1 MKQLEIKNGDF
12 PPKRIELVTVPSTP
26 CVQQKWM
33 KSVEKTSDSVKV
45 AATGRS
51 ASHFPPKKKL
61 SRQLVFTEFGLSPI
75 IATSPSFPM
84 EKLTEMDLSPQSP
97 FSSISKSSDSPIP
110 CVNIKAN
117 NGTPKGPKQCG
128 CKQSRCLK
136 LYCDCFASGE
146 YCNGCICA
154 DCCNNVEN
162 ENLRKA
168 ASEIIL
174 ERNPHAFKPKISS
187 SPCSPQDVVGD
198 KMDAPQVGRHER
210 GCHCKKSEC
219 LKRYCECFQA
229 NVFCSQNCKCV
240 DCKNFEVC
248 KELMSASCEED
259 DKTIIC
265 KNSDGCEGRI
275 AISPMD
281 NTSRK
286 YYKSFKGS
294 KGLMTITGEEDCIDS
309 EIYTQRVIT
318 CATSD
323 AVGLSGQRMFQESR
337 KRKLQELHPKEKN
350 SPSQSFS
357 DLHKVI
363 NRSSCPSSTLSV
375 EPTCHIINSAMVG
388 SFRDPYRLKL
398 ANVYHLL
405 ETRKVSSGL
414 TILAEAAALAQ
425 AANLFAEPK
434 VKDAEENKNAN
445 ILEAKEEDY
454 HGGPA
459 QVQKRATDDL
469 NIGFVATDVQEG
481 RALPP
486 GIVRLICN
494 EKLKRFMEPTSG
506 HQILNRNLKNAY
518 AEQERS
524 VLSSFLDFLEK
535 LIISQN
541 MKVDDALMFPFS
553 YLLRVSGIKIS
564 SHQASDARA
573 AVPPNA
579 EDRN

>member
-1 MKQLEIKNGDF
+1 
-12 PPKRIELVTVPSTP
+12 
-26 CVQQKWM
+26 
-33 KSVEKTSDSVKV
+33 
-45 AATGRS
+45 
-51 ASHFPPKKKL
+51 
-61 SRQLVFTEFGLSPI
+61 
-75 IATSPSFPM
+75 
-84 EKLTEMDLSPQSP
+84 MD
-97 FSSISKSSDSPIP
+97 
-110 CVNIKAN
+110 
-117 NGTPKGPKQCG
+117 
-128 CKQSRCLK
+128 R
-136 LYCDCFASGE
+136 YCDCFASGE

-162 ENLRKA
+162 EDLRKA

-187 SPCSPQDVVGD
+187 SPCSPRDVVGD

-240 DCKNFEVC
+240 DCKNVEVC
-248 KELMSASCEED
+248 KELMTASCEEGN
-259 DKTIIC
+259 KIIIC
-265 KNSDGCEGRI
+265 KSSKGCEGRI
-275 AISPMD
+275 AISPTD

-286 YYKSFKGS
+286 FYKSFKGS
-294 KGLMTITGEEDCIDS
+294 EELMTISGEDCIDS

-318 CATSD
+318 SATSD
-323 AVGLSGQRMFQESR
+323 AAGLSGQRMFQESK

-350 SPSQSFS
+350 SPSFS
-357 DLHKVI
+357 DLQKVI
-363 NRSSCPSSTLSV
+363 NQSSCLSSTLSV

-405 ETRKVSSGL
+405 ETRRVCSGL

-425 AANLFAEPK
+425 AANLFAE
-434 VKDAEENKNAN
+434 VKDAEENKNAT
-445 ILEAKEEDY
+445 IIEAKEDDY
-454 HGGPA
+454 RRGPA

-469 NIGFVATDVQEG
+469 NIGFAATDVQEG

-494 EKLKRFMEPTSG
+494 EKLKRFMGPTSG
-506 HQILNRNLKNAY
+506 DQILNRNLKNAY

-541 MKVDDALMFPFS
+541 MKVDDALLFPFS

-564 SHQASDARA
+564 SHEDGDAI